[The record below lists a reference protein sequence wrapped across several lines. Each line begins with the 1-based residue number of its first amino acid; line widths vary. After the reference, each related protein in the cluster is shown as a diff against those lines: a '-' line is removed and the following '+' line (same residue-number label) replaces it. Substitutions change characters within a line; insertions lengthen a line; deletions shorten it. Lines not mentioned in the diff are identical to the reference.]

1 MTRVMVFIDGS
12 NIYWGQNYYSKVHN
26 EKFRIDFNKL
36 IASIVEKRDLIR
48 AIYYCSVPEK
58 PKESQIKFNEYLRK
72 LGIQIIEK
80 RLRERVNKTDG
91 MPITTE
97 KGVDIALATDLL
109 AYAWENV
116 YDVPVLVSG
125 DEDYSGAVQK
135 VMTKGKNVELVS
147 FRGSTSKEL
156 SKNCTKT
163 TYIDDLVGIVKMRK

>member
-1 MTRVMVFIDGS
+1 MTRVMIFIDGS
-12 NIYWGQNYYSKVHN
+12 NIYWGQNYFSKIHN
-26 EKFRIDFNKL
+26 EKFRIDFRKL
-36 IASIVEKRDLIR
+36 IDAVVEKRDLIR
-48 AIYYCSVPEK
+48 TIYYCSVPEK
-58 PKESQIKFNEYLRK
+58 PKESQVKFNDYLRK

-80 RLRERVNKTDG
+80 RLRERVNPTNG
-91 MPITTE
+91 IQTTTE

-116 YDVPVLVSG
+116 YDVAVLVSG

-156 SKNCTKT
+156 SKNCTKI
-163 TYIDDLVGIVKMRK
+163 TYIDDLAGIVKLRK

>member
-1 MTRVMVFIDGS
+1 MTRVMIFIDGS
-12 NIYWGQNYYSKVHN
+12 NIYWGQNYFSKIHN
-26 EKFRIDFNKL
+26 EKFRIDFRKL
-36 IASIVEKRDLIR
+36 IDAVIEKRDLIR
-48 AIYYCSVPEK
+48 TIYYCSVPEK
-58 PKESQIKFNEYLRK
+58 PKESQVKFNDYLRK

-80 RLRERVNKTDG
+80 RLRERVNPTNG
-91 MPITTE
+91 MQTTTE

-116 YDVPVLVSG
+116 YDVAVLVSG

-156 SKNCTKT
+156 SKNCTKI
-163 TYIDDLVGIVKMRK
+163 TYIDDLAGIVKLRK

>member
-1 MTRVMVFIDGS
+1 MTRVMIFIDGS
-12 NIYWGQNYYSKVHN
+12 NIYWGQNYFSKIHN
-26 EKFRIDFNKL
+26 EKFRIDFRKL
-36 IASIVEKRDLIR
+36 IDAVIEKRDLIR
-48 AIYYCSVPEK
+48 TIYYCSVPEK
-58 PKESQIKFNEYLRK
+58 PKESQVKFNDYLRK

-80 RLRERVNKTDG
+80 RLRERVNPTNG
-91 MPITTE
+91 IQTTTE

-116 YDVPVLVSG
+116 YDVAVLVSG

-156 SKNCTKT
+156 SKNCTKI
-163 TYIDDLVGIVKMRK
+163 TYIDDLAGIVKLRK

>member
-1 MTRVMVFIDGS
+1 MIFIDGS
-12 NIYWGQNYYSKVHN
+12 NIYWGQNYFSKIHN
-26 EKFRIDFNKL
+26 EKFRIDFRKL
-36 IASIVEKRDLIR
+36 IDAVIEKRDLIR
-48 AIYYCSVPEK
+48 TIYYCSVPEK
-58 PKESQIKFNEYLRK
+58 PKESQVKFNDYLRK

-80 RLRERVNKTDG
+80 RLRERVNPTNG
-91 MPITTE
+91 MQTTTE

-116 YDVPVLVSG
+116 YDVAVLVSG

-156 SKNCTKT
+156 SKNCTKI
-163 TYIDDLVGIVKMRK
+163 TYIDDLAGIVKLRK

>member
-1 MTRVMVFIDGS
+1 MIFIDGS
-12 NIYWGQNYYSKVHN
+12 NIYWGQNYFSKIHN
-26 EKFRIDFNKL
+26 EKFRIDFRKL
-36 IASIVEKRDLIR
+36 IDAVIEKRDLIR
-48 AIYYCSVPEK
+48 TIYYCSVPEK
-58 PKESQIKFNEYLRK
+58 PKESQVKFNDYLRK

-80 RLRERVNKTDG
+80 RLRERVNPTNG
-91 MPITTE
+91 IQTTTE

-116 YDVPVLVSG
+116 YDVAVLVSG

-156 SKNCTKT
+156 SKNCTKI
-163 TYIDDLVGIVKMRK
+163 TYIDDLAGIVKLRK